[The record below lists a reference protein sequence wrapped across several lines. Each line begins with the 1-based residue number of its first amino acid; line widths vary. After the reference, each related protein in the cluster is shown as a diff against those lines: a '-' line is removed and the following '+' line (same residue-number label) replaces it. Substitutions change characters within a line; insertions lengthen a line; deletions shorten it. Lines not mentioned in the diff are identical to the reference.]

1 MVRPRMTV
9 IGLTGGIGMGKSTSA
24 RLLEQRL
31 IPVVDTDALARQ
43 VVEPGQPALREI
55 EQAFGREYLDS
66 QGRLRREA
74 LAELVFR
81 DADRR
86 RQLEAI
92 IHPRIRELWQAQI
105 QLWKAERR
113 PRCVVVIPLLFET
126 GAAAHFDRILCVA
139 CSTASQWQRLLARG
153 WSAEQIQGRVQA
165 QWPIQRKM
173 DLANYVVWTE
183 AGLDTHAAQLERIFK
198 V

>member
-31 IPVVDTDALARQ
+31 IPVVDTDNLARQ

-81 DADRR
+81 DAERR
-86 RQLEAI
+86 RQLEGI
-92 IHPRIRELWQAQI
+92 VHPRIRDLWQAQI
-105 QLWKAERR
+105 QLWKGKQ
-113 PRCVVVIPLLFET
+113 FT
-126 GAAAHFDRILCVA
+126 
-139 CSTASQWQRLLARG
+139 
-153 WSAEQIQGRVQA
+153 
-165 QWPIQRKM
+165 
-173 DLANYVVWTE
+173 N
-183 AGLDTHAAQLERIFK
+183 
-198 V
+198 

>member
-1 MVRPRMTV
+1 MMV

-24 RLLEQRL
+24 LLLQQRL
-31 IPVVDTDALARQ
+31 VPVVDTDTLARQ

-55 EQAFGREYLDS
+55 EQAFGRGVIAPD
-66 QGRLRREA
+66 GRLQREEMA
-74 LAELVFR
+74 RLVFAD
-81 DADRR
+81 DARR
-86 RQLEAI
+86 KELEAI
-92 IHPRIRELWQAQI
+92 VHPRIRELWQSQVAH
-105 QLWKAERR
+105 WKAESR

-126 GAAAHFDRILCVA
+126 VAAAHFDSIICVA
-139 CSTASQWQRLLARG
+139 CSTASQWQRLIARG
-153 WSAEQIQGRVQA
+153 WTAEQIQQRVSA

-183 AGLDTHAAQLERIFK
+183 AGLDTHAAQLERIIK